1 MGWVSVAQTA
11 ALVGG
16 HESLGRCPGRLG
28 GPSARPNGKLPD
40 AGLLCIQL
48 LRQALSLLPS
58 RRLLG
63 LPARH
68 PQSYREGG
76 SWRRSAPCGSAPSVP
91 ITSPRRTST
100 LLAASTLIFYVS
112 SAWISVPVSCLVS
125 LLPGHPRLCS
135 CLQSDPCHMWP
146 CHALAYMLYG
156 PHAQME
162 GGSVSRARAA

>member
-1 MGWVSVAQTA
+1 MSVAQTA
-11 ALVGG
+11 AIVGG

-28 GPSARPNGKLPD
+28 GPSAHPNGKLPD
-40 AGLLCIQL
+40 ADLLCIQL

-63 LPARH
+63 LPTRH

-76 SWRRSAPCGSAPSVP
+76 SWRRSAPCGPALSVP

-100 LLAASTLIFYVS
+100 LLADFTLIFYVS

-146 CHALAYMLYG
+146 CHTLAYMLCG